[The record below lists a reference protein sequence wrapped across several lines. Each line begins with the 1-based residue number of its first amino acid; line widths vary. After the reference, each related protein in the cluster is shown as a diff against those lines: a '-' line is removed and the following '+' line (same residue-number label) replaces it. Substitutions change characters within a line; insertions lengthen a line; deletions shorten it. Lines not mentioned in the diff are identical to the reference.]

1 MGQQG
6 DFARAKKVA
15 GAKIGFYIH
24 LTAYVAVN
32 ALLVAINLATST
44 EHLWFKWPLL
54 GWGVGVLVHAI
65 VTFALTKGPVSQR
78 RVTEW
83 DTRKSAMKKPQP

>member
-1 MGQQG
+1 MGHQ
-6 DFARAKKVA
+6 DDLARAKKVA

-32 ALLVAINLATST
+32 TLLVAINLATST

-78 RVTEW
+78 RMIER
-83 DTRKSAMKKPQP
+83 DTRNSAMKKPQP

>member
-1 MGQQG
+1 MGHQD

-32 ALLVAINLATST
+32 TLLVAINLATSA

-65 VTFALTKGPVSQR
+65 VTFALTKGPVTQR
-78 RVTEW
+78 RMIERE
-83 DTRKSAMKKPQP
+83 TRQSPSKKPQP